1 MNKRE
6 IQELA
11 RNNPEFLEE
20 LKNHFYPKPEIV
32 KTLPNPKTV
41 SEFKVVNI
49 KQDDGSYVEHKMLNG
64 TWVKTNGT
72 SIADGTYTTGI
83 GGTTNGTITIKNGII
98 IAITEAVA

>member
-1 MNKRE
+1 MDKKE
-6 IQELA
+6 LMELA

-32 KTLPNPKTV
+32 KTLPDPKTV

-64 TWVKTNGT
+64 SWVKTNGT
-72 SIADGTYTTGI
+72 AIADGTYTTGI
-83 GGTTNGTITIKNGII
+83 GATTNGTITIKNGII
-98 IAITEAVA
+98 TAITQAVA